1 MSVIICSYV
10 YLIVEM
16 LCDAYSIGFHKNV
29 ESANGEFAS
38 YEKAES
44 ELVEIEKEMDSAKK
58 VLSFLLVKT

>member
-1 MSVIICSYV
+1 
-10 YLIVEM
+10 M